1 MIGVAATSL
10 LIECK
15 ELRAGESDADDD
27 EATSV
32 CLLMGI
38 GSCSTMFFKLLWQIN
53 YQLMIMHPNLSPLS
67 SRRVKILNS
76 FLMMTFSGRIHN
88 IIVAEVA

>member
-10 LIECK
+10 LIEWK

-32 CLLMGI
+32 CLLLGI
-38 GSCSTMFFKLLWQIN
+38 GSWSTMFFPTERQIE
-53 YQLMIMHPNLSPLS
+53 LI
-67 SRRVKILNS
+67 
-76 FLMMTFSGRIHN
+76 
-88 IIVAEVA
+88 

>member
-32 CLLMGI
+32 CLLLGI
-38 GSCSTMFFKLLWQIN
+38 GSWSTMFFSTERQIELKLLYWQIN
-53 YQLMIMHPNLSPLS
+53 YIMLMISIRIFLSLNYNLPCLAA
-67 SRRVKILNS
+67 
-76 FLMMTFSGRIHN
+76 G
-88 IIVAEVA
+88 

>member
-15 ELRAGESDADDD
+15 ELRAGEFDADDD

-32 CLLMGI
+32 CLLLGI
-38 GSCSTMFFKLLWQIN
+38 GSWSTMFFSTERQVELKLLYWQIN
-53 YQLMIMHPNLSPLS
+53 YIMLMISIRIFLS
-67 SRRVKILNS
+67 LNYN
-76 FLMMTFSGRIHN
+76 FLPCLAAGG
-88 IIVAEVA
+88 